1 MNVRAG
7 YVCHMKGLRIA
18 LGWAGLAIL
27 AMSCGSSEPE
37 NVTTEQTPH
46 QAQPQVDVEVDERIR
61 RLVASEFPTL
71 DDENAAS
78 FLAEW
83 GRGQTENPRGVGH
96 QTRSDRG
103 GTVDD
108 VPLHRANFL
117 YKVYRRYFDPS
128 EFTRVVPDFVVQG
141 GNSEEERPQ
150 QLRFL
155 IGQHTLAAEF
165 KNHHIHSRGALAMSR
180 SYSDN
185 PDKRSSGYDFYIVTG
200 RKIGAQELGRVQQE
214 KGRTYTRE
222 QAEMYARQG
231 GAPHLDGEHTVF
243 GRVVEGMDVVDRLA
257 ATPRDGS
264 DWPVERLEVRMN
276 LLSEA
281 PPLKTLAGRENV
293 GSEP

>member
-18 LGWAGLAIL
+18 LGWAGLAML

-83 GRGQTENPRGVGH
+83 GRGQTENRVALDTKHGRIV
-96 QTRSDRG
+96 
-103 GTVDD
+103 VELFDD

-276 LLSEA
+276 VLSEA

>member
-1 MNVRAG
+1 
-7 YVCHMKGLRIA
+7 MKGLRNA
-18 LGWAGLAIL
+18 LGCAVV
-27 AMSCGSSEPE
+27 AMGMLVSGCGSPAPPKKNVSPEQKARPAPSES
-37 NVTTEQTPH
+37 
-46 QAQPQVDVEVDERIR
+46 DVEVDERIR

-78 FLAEW
+78 FLVEW
-83 GRGQTENPRGVGH
+83 GREQTENRLALDTKHGRIV
-96 QTRSDRG
+96 
-103 GTVDD
+103 VELFDD
-108 VPLHRANFL
+108 VPVHRANFL

-155 IGQHTLAAEF
+155 IGQHTLPSEF
-165 KNHHIHSRGALAMSR
+165 KDHHIHSRGALAMSR

-185 PDKRSSGYDFYIVTG
+185 PEKRSSGYDFYIVTG
-200 RKIGAQELGRVQQE
+200 RKIGAQELGRVQKE
-214 KGRTYTRE
+214 KGRSYTSD
-222 QAEMYARQG
+222 QAEIYARQG

-281 PPLKTLAGRENV
+281 PSTAAPF
-293 GSEP
+293 

>member
-1 MNVRAG
+1 MVVQSSMNVRAG
-7 YVCHMKGLRIA
+7 YVCLMKGLWNAFGCAVVA
-18 LGWAGLAIL
+18 LGLL
-27 AMSCGSSEPE
+27 AMGCGSPTPPNDVAPE
-37 NVTTEQTPH
+37 QEAHPSLSQNE
-46 QAQPQVDVEVDERIR
+46 VEVDERIR

-83 GRGQTENPRGVGH
+83 GRGQTENRVALDTKHGRIV
-96 QTRSDRG
+96 
-103 GTVDD
+103 VELFDD
-108 VPLHRANFL
+108 VPVHRANFL

-155 IGQHTLAAEF
+155 IGQHTLPAEF

-185 PDKRSSGYDFYIVTG
+185 PEKRSSGYDFYIVTG
-200 RKIGAQELGRVQQE
+200 RKIGAQELGRIQKE
-214 KGRTYTRE
+214 KGRSYTRE
-222 QAEMYARQG
+222 QAAIYARQG

-257 ATPRDGS
+257 STPRDGS

-281 PPLKTLAGRENV
+281 PSAPA
-293 GSEP
+293 PF

>member
-1 MNVRAG
+1 MAF
-7 YVCHMKGLRIA
+7 GLLA
-18 LGWAGLAIL
+18 LG
-27 AMSCGSSEPE
+27 CGSPAPPKSASP
-37 NVTTEQTPH
+37 
-46 QAQPQVDVEVDERIR
+46 AQKAHPASSADDVEVDERIR

-71 DDENAAS
+71 DDKNAAS

-83 GRGQTENPRGVGH
+83 GRGQTENAVALDTKHGRIV
-96 QTRSDRG
+96 
-103 GTVDD
+103 VELFDD
-108 VPLHRANFL
+108 VPVHRANFL

-155 IGQHTLAAEF
+155 IGQHTLPAEF

-185 PDKRSSGYDFYIVTG
+185 PEKRSSGYDFYIVTG
-200 RKIGAQELGRVQQE
+200 RKIGAQELGRIQKE
-214 KGRTYTRE
+214 KGRSYTRD
-222 QAEMYARQG
+222 QAEIYARQG

-281 PPLKTLAGRENV
+281 PSAPA
-293 GSEP
+293 PF

>member
-1 MNVRAG
+1 MVVQSSMNVRAG
-7 YVCHMKGLRIA
+7 YVCLMKGLRNA
-18 LGWAGLAIL
+18 LGCAVVALGLL
-27 AMSCGSSEPE
+27 AMGCGSPTPPKNVAPE
-37 NVTTEQTPH
+37 QEAHPSPSQNE
-46 QAQPQVDVEVDERIR
+46 VEVDERIR
-61 RLVASEFPTL
+61 RLVASEFPAL
-71 DDENAAS
+71 DDENADS

-83 GRGQTENPRGVGH
+83 GRGQTENRVALDTKHGRIV
-96 QTRSDRG
+96 
-103 GTVDD
+103 VELFDD
-108 VPLHRANFL
+108 VLVHRANFL

-155 IGQHTLAAEF
+155 IGQHTLPAEF

-185 PDKRSSGYDFYIVTG
+185 PEKRSSGYDFYIVTG
-200 RKIGAQELGRVQQE
+200 RKIGAQELGRIQKE
-214 KGRTYTRE
+214 KGRSYTRE
-222 QAEMYARQG
+222 QAAIYARQG

-257 ATPRDGS
+257 STPRDGS

-281 PPLKTLAGRENV
+281 PSAPA
-293 GSEP
+293 PF

>member
-1 MNVRAG
+1 MKESWRAAG
-7 YVCHMKGLRIA
+7 WQVLVFGVLA
-18 LGWAGLAIL
+18 LG
-27 AMSCGSSEPE
+27 CGSA
-37 NVTTEQTPH
+37 EQPKEHTSP
-46 QAQPQVDVEVDERIR
+46 QDPQPASSQDDVEVDERIR

-83 GRGQTENPRGVGH
+83 GRGQTENLVAMDTKHGRV
-96 QTRSDRG
+96 
-103 GTVDD
+103 VVELFDD
-108 VPLHRANFL
+108 VPVHRANFL
-117 YKVYRRYFDPS
+117 YKVFRRYFDPS

-155 IGQHTLAAEF
+155 IGQHTLPAEF
-165 KNHHIHSRGALAMSR
+165 TDRHIHTRGALAMSR
-180 SYSDN
+180 SYSNN

-200 RKIGAQELGRVQQE
+200 RKIGAQELGRIQQE
-214 KGRTYTRE
+214 KGRMYTRE
-222 QAEMYARQG
+222 EAEIYARQG

-243 GRVVEGMDVVDRLA
+243 GRVLEGMDVIDRLA

-276 LLSEA
+276 VLSEA
-281 PPLKTLAGRENV
+281 PTDVSPF
-293 GSEP
+293 

>member
-1 MNVRAG
+1 MVVQSSMNVRAG
-7 YVCHMKGLRIA
+7 YVCLMKGLWNAFGCAVVA
-18 LGWAGLAIL
+18 LGLL
-27 AMSCGSSEPE
+27 AMGCGSPTPPNDVAPE
-37 NVTTEQTPH
+37 QEAHPSLSQNE
-46 QAQPQVDVEVDERIR
+46 VEVDERIR

-83 GRGQTENPRGVGH
+83 GRGQSENRVALDTKHGRIV
-96 QTRSDRG
+96 
-103 GTVDD
+103 VELFDD
-108 VPLHRANFL
+108 VPVHRANFL

-155 IGQHTLAAEF
+155 IGQHTLPAEF

-185 PDKRSSGYDFYIVTG
+185 PEKRSSGYDFYIVTG
-200 RKIGAQELGRVQQE
+200 RKIGAQELGRIQKE
-214 KGRTYTRE
+214 KGRSYTRE
-222 QAEMYARQG
+222 QAATYGRQG

-257 ATPRDGS
+257 STPRDGS

-281 PPLKTLAGRENV
+281 PSAPA
-293 GSEP
+293 PF

>member
-1 MNVRAG
+1 
-7 YVCHMKGLRIA
+7 MKGLRNVLGCAVVTLGLVA
-18 LGWAGLAIL
+18 LG
-27 AMSCGSSEPE
+27 CGSPAAPANVSPE
-37 NVTTEQTPH
+37 QK
-46 QAQPQVDVEVDERIR
+46 AQPVPLQHDVEVDERIR

-71 DDENAAS
+71 DDENAVS
-78 FLAEW
+78 FLTEW
-83 GRGQTENPRGVGH
+83 GRGQTENRVALDTKHGRIV
-96 QTRSDRG
+96 
-103 GTVDD
+103 VELFDD
-108 VPLHRANFL
+108 VPVHRANFL

-141 GNSEEERPQ
+141 GNSEKERPQ

-155 IGQHTLAAEF
+155 IGQHTLPAEF

-185 PDKRSSGYDFYIVTG
+185 PEKRSSGYDFYIVTG
-200 RKIGAQELGRVQQE
+200 RKIGAQELGRIQRE
-214 KGRTYTRE
+214 KGRVYSRD
-222 QAEMYARQG
+222 QADVYARQG

-281 PPLKTLAGRENV
+281 PSSVAPF
-293 GSEP
+293 